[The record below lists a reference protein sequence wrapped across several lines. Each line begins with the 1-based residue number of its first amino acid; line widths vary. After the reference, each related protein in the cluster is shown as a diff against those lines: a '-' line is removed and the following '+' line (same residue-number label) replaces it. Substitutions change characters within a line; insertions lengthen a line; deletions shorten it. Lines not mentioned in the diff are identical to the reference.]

1 MKKAFFI
8 FLIIALLISLA
19 SVSAVEKKDVVCSVY
34 FTGIGCSHCAR
45 TDPYVFGSLLQEN
58 PNLAVIEYEIYQQQ
72 SNAPIFYEYT
82 RKYGTRAGIP
92 QIIFNLETHISG
104 DTPIITSADPIVKQ
118 LKKNPCPLIDAQLD
132 FKDLDFN
139 MLSGKPNIW
148 ANSRILIKGSKT
160 VDSELMKDLLFN
172 NITRS
177 LDGIDYEVVEPI
189 DIPLSGV
196 KRSFAYAIRIED
208 WIFQS
213 NAEVTIDFEER
224 VVIDESVNVNLPW
237 CVHDGE
243 INQSG
248 EDCEEEIAE
257 LTFAKILSLA
267 AIDAVNP
274 CALAVLILMLLA
286 ILTYNPKNRKKI
298 IYAGLAFVLS
308 VFVMYLIYG
317 LVIIRFFQ
325 LVQAITSIRL
335 ILYNGLGSVA
345 IILGLLN
352 MKDFFFYKPGGF
364 MTEMPMWMRPK
375 VKKIIGHVTSP
386 NGAFIV
392 GAFVTI
398 FLLPCTIGPYVIA
411 GGILSALKLIQTI
424 PWLLLYNFIF
434 VLPMIAITLFIYGGF
449 TTVENVS
456 GWKDKN
462 IKYLHLISGAVM
474 VGLGIYML
482 WPLISTL
489 F

>member
-1 MKKAFFI
+1 MKKLNILLTILLLF
-8 FLIIALLISLA
+8 ALVS
-19 SVSAVEKKDVVCSVY
+19 SVSAIEKKDVVCSVY
-34 FTGIGCSHCAR
+34 FTGIGCSHCAKS
-45 TDPYVFGSLLQEN
+45 DPVVFGSLLQEN
-58 PNLAVIEYEIYQQQ
+58 PNLVIIEYEIYQDQI
-72 SNAPIFYEYT
+72 NAPIHYNYVN
-82 RKYGTRAGIP
+82 KYNIRAGVP
-92 QIIFNLETHISG
+92 LFVFNSVVYFQGDSQIIENVDSV
-104 DTPIITSADPIVKQ
+104 VKGRDN
-118 LKKNPCPLIDAQLD
+118 NPCPLADSLVSFEDI
-132 FKDLDFN
+132 DFN
-139 MLSGKPNIW
+139 SLSGKPKIW
-148 ANSRILIKGSKT
+148 ANSRIIIKGKEK
-160 VDSELMKDLLFN
+160 VDSELIKDFLFN
-172 NITRS
+172 NITKS
-177 LDGIDYEVVEPI
+177 LTGMNYEVVEPV
-189 DIPLSGV
+189 DIALSGD
-196 KRSFAYAIRIED
+196 KRSFDYAIKIED

-213 NAEVTIDFEER
+213 NAKITIDFEER
-224 VVIDESVNVNLPW
+224 IIIDELVNVNLPW
-237 CVHDGE
+237 CVHDGD